1 MERVTSM
8 QLQRAAQDLLCKCS
22 GMWLLPVATGM
33 TQNKA
38 RRRWWWWWWWLKLL
52 KEWANDRKG
61 RVGFRIVGRQR
72 WEESRICVGLFGDDD
87 DERRMR

>member
-1 MERVTSM
+1 MSVSRRRRSELRTSM

-38 RRRWWWWWWWLKLL
+38 RRWWSDVVV
-52 KEWANDRKG
+52 EA
-61 RVGFRIVGRQR
+61 
-72 WEESRICVGLFGDDD
+72 FGG
-87 DERRMR
+87 MGG